1 MSAWGGVKAG
11 KGRGYIA
18 LGIDNDSN
26 DWCLG
31 TLKLLRP
38 LAVDGDFRN
47 KTLTFRINGGE
58 DILGNRNI
66 GGQPFQ
72 MSLGVVGVDGK
83 KGGSQTLVISKGGFI
98 SGESVDASPTT
109 WQKVSIPIARIF
121 PKNAENV
128 KEITSIALQYMKLP
142 SDRAGVWIKDLRL
155 E

>member
-18 LGIDNDSN
+18 LDIDNDSN

-38 LAVDGDFRN
+38 LAVDGNFRN

-72 MSLGVVGVDGK
+72 MSLGVVGADGK
-83 KGGSQTLVISKGGFI
+83 KGGSQTLVISNGGFI
-98 SGESVDASPTT
+98 SGGSVDTSPTT

-121 PKNAENV
+121 PKNAEDV